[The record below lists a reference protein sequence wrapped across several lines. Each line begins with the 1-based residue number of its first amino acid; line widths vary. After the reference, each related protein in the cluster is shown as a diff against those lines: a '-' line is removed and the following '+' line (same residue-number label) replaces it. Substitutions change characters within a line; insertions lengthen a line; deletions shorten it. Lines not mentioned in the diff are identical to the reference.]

1 MGDAGPVVAWLLMGP
16 YQTRMNKVVLYIYMY
31 IYIHGISTSYGQR
44 DVVAMGYLSW
54 VLCDGGYL

>member
-16 YQTRMNKVVLYIYMY
+16 HQTRMNKVVLY

-54 VLCDGGYL
+54 VLYDGGYL